1 MDQRSDARPRLTTV
15 IVVVAVLVIGLVA
28 TVLFMFAGRSATVP
42 DLSLMTE
49 DEAVVALADAGFD
62 VGDIFYEV
70 SESVGPGRVVSQSP
84 AAGEKATVRTLVAL
98 TLAEPSSESPV
109 PDVVSLAE
117 DAASDRLAGA
127 KFVPVTYEQYSETVA
142 PGIVVSQLPKAGS
155 TWITGREVVISVS
168 RGPAQAGSVA
178 IPELVG
184 TDAALAE
191 HLLDEAELEGYWL
204 YNTVSPETPGLVLA
218 QAPEAGVAV
227 PKGAKVGVWVAGQP
241 LP

>member
-1 MDQRSDARPRLTTV
+1 
-15 IVVVAVLVIGLVA
+15 VA
-28 TVLFMFAGRSATVP
+28 
-42 DLSLMTE
+42 
-49 DEAVVALADAGFD
+49 
-62 VGDIFYEV
+62 
-70 SESVGPGRVVSQSP
+70 P
-84 AAGEKATVRTLVAL
+84 ARTLVAL

-109 PDVVSLAE
+109 PDVVSLKE
-117 DAASDRLAGA
+117 DAAVDLLAAA

-142 PGIVVSQLPKAGS
+142 PGVVVSQLPQAGS
-155 TWITGREVVISVS
+155 TWITGKEVVISVS
-168 RGPAQAGSVA
+168 LGPAQAGSVE

-184 TDAALAE
+184 TDAGLAE

-227 PKGAKVGVWVAGQP
+227 PPGAKVAVWVAGQP